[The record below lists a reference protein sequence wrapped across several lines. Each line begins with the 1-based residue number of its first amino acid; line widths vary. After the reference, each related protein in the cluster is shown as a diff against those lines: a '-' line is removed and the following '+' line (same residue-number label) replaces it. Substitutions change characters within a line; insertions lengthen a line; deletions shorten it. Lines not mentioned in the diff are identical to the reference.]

1 MTEDM
6 KEFKGT
12 SLNDRLQ
19 LANKSKRALLE
30 KMRAMPK
37 VGDPEVIERRDA
49 KIANAT
55 ERAADNIRRAEAKS
69 AKARERAER
78 EAAGEFERLAAAKR
92 ETEAKAKADA
102 ELLAQQKAARD
113 ARYAARKNRKPT

>member
-1 MTEDM
+1 M

-19 LANKSKRALLE
+19 IANNAKRALVE

-37 VGDPEVIERRDA
+37 VGDQAVIDRRDA
-49 KIANAT
+49 KIALAT
-55 ERAADNIRRAEAKS
+55 ERGAENVRRAEAK
-69 AKARERAER
+69 ALKARERAER
-78 EAAGEFERLAAAKR
+78 EASGEIERLAAAKR
-92 ETEAKAKADA
+92 EAEIKAKREA

-113 ARYAARKNRKPT
+113 ARYAARKNRKP